1 MPLARAALRIL
12 LVGGALEGQRR
23 GSRCSS
29 CIISKMPMRPRKPVP
44 VQ

>member
-12 LVGGALEGQRR
+12 LVGGALERER
-23 GSRCSS
+23 ADLVVHV
-29 CIISKMPMRPRKPVP
+29 IISKMPMRPRKPVP